1 MRLSCCFLPRQVI
14 VGLRGVAAGEVEI
27 NRQSVE
33 RETVPLA
40 STLQRPGVAA

>member
-40 STLQRPGVAA
+40 STLQHLGVSA